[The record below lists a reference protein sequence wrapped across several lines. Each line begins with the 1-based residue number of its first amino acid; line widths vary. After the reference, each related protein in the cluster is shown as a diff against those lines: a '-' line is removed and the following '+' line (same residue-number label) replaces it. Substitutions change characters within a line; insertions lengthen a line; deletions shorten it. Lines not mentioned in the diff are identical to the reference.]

1 MRTDIKRCQLCAIPE
16 QTWWEKV
23 LETWEKL
30 LHKLRIT
37 WLLERINSSLYW
49 AKVGWGIHDWD
60 SGYGLVV
67 LEAYMKRMDKCL
79 TKYGHHA
86 GTENDLRRIHEF
98 RHILH
103 RLIEND
109 YDLSIYQ
116 DGEWKHIT
124 TPDTVP
130 GSALVA
136 FVSPPL
142 KTMLFLT
149 EDERWK
155 YGENQRKQDWEYV
168 GMYLK
173 KYFDG
178 WWD

>member
-1 MRTDIKRCQLCAIPE
+1 MRTDVKRCQLCAVPK

-23 LETWEKL
+23 LGQWERL

-49 AKVGWGIHDWD
+49 AKVGWGTYDWL
-60 SGYGLVV
+60 SGPGLVV
-67 LEAYMKRMDKCL
+67 LEAHMKRMDKCL

-98 RHILH
+98 RYILH
-103 RLIEND
+103 RLIESD
-109 YDLSIYQ
+109 YDMSIRQ
-116 DGEWKHIT
+116 ENGWKE
-124 TPDTVP
+124 
-130 GSALVA
+130 
-136 FVSPPL
+136 
-142 KTMLFLT
+142 MLFLT
-149 EDERWK
+149 DKEKWE
-155 YGENQRKQDWEYV
+155 YGETQRKQDWEYV
-168 GMYLK
+168 GLYLK